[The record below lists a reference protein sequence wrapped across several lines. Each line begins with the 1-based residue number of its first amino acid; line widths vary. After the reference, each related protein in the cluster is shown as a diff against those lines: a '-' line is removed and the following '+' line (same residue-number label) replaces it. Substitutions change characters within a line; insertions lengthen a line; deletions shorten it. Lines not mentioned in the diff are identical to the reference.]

1 MRHIIA
7 YDIED
12 DAVRSR
18 VATVLEGYGQRVQ
31 LSVFECDLDEK
42 SVRALVDALTS
53 TLGEQDAGNI
63 RLYRTCADCYAASI
77 GLGRIART
85 TDSQAC
91 TII

>member
-1 MRHIIA
+1 MRYVIA

-18 VATVLEGYGQRVQ
+18 VAKVLEGYGQRVQ
-31 LSVFECDLDEK
+31 QSVFECDLDER
-42 SVRALVDALTS
+42 SLRSLVDALMS
-53 TLGEQDAGNI
+53 GLGDQEAGNI
-63 RLYRTCADCYAASI
+63 RLYRTCADCHAASI
-77 GLGRIART
+77 GLGRIVRT